1 VSEQLR
7 IPAERFEVNLP
18 RLAAILLLTATFGV
32 HAAEP
37 PGRVVAHDQ
46 ERGNCLACHRIPAD
60 PGAETLAT
68 MGPPLEDIR
77 HRFPDRA
84 QLRQRIW
91 DARAFNPETI
101 MPPYGRHR
109 ILTEEEIDQVVDY
122 LHGL

>member
-1 VSEQLR
+1 M
-7 IPAERFEVNLP
+7 NLN
-18 RLAAILLLTATFGV
+18 RLATSVFLMTSCGL
-32 HAAEP
+32 HAADL
-37 PGRVVAHDQ
+37 PGRAVAHDQ